1 MSSNYIKTNT
11 IICNN
16 IEPTSSNL
24 DININTG
31 WHKVIINNDLSV
43 NGNINNY
50 QIICGLGKICLVF
63 KYDLS
68 VEPLNSS
75 DYKIYDCYIFG
86 IYCHSENLLNCS
98 INSFALNAENSSFSN
113 MEVGIKYIYINN
125 KYYQPITYY
134 GISTSAD
141 LISRVLD
148 INYPAVCG
156 NIKYIGVQGVVSD
169 NQIHVMDYNNVADLY
184 ALPTDSVDSNILP
197 GAYCS
202 MYIIRNSAGDK
213 YRISSGNNIG
223 IQISNL
229 LLKKNN
235 NL

>member
-16 IEPTSSNL
+16 INNDNS

-31 WHKVIINNDLSV
+31 YDKVIINNDLTV

-50 QIICGLGKICLVF
+50 QIICGKAKICLVF

-68 VEPLNSS
+68 VYPLQST

-86 IYCHSENLLNCS
+86 IYDDSKNLLNVS
-98 INSFALNAENSSFSN
+98 INSFALNAQNSSFSN
-113 MEVGIKYIYINN
+113 MEVGIKYININN
-125 KYYQPITYY
+125 KYYTPIVYY

-141 LISRVLD
+141 LINRVLD
-148 INYPAVCG
+148 VNYPAVCG
-156 NIKYIGVQGVVSD
+156 NIKYIAVQGVVSD
-169 NQIHVMDYNNVADLY
+169 NQIHVMDYSNVADLY
-184 ALPTDSVDSNILP
+184 ALPTDSVDGDVLP
-197 GAYCS
+197 GTYCG
-202 MYIIRNSAGDK
+202 MYIIRNSGGDK

-229 LLKKNN
+229 LLYRNKN
-235 NL
+235 L